1 MSIKN
6 NVGEKEL
13 IDKIIEK
20 CGSKQFENIDILMN
34 ERQEMNL
41 TNCLSNLNETDKI
54 IKDKMPLDLLSI
66 ELRDGIKNLSK
77 ITGQQLTEELLDN
90 IFSKFCIGK

>member
-6 NVGEKEL
+6 DDGEKEL
-13 IDKIIEK
+13 IEKITKK
-20 CGSKQFENIDILMN
+20 CGSKQFENIDILLN
-34 ERQEMNL
+34 ERQVMNL

-54 IKDKMPLDLLSI
+54 IKDKMPFDLLSI